1 MNQQIIESIKSILPT
16 LLDGEINEFIA
27 PCKTTILLPN
37 ETFIAEE
44 QIPKKF
50 GFIAKGLVRY
60 YYADHEGRE
69 FTKMFFREK
78 SFISSYTAMINKR
91 PSLITIQA
99 LTQTEIL
106 EVNFDHWLRI
116 KQSNDKWNLFLISLL
131 EKGYAIKEKREREL
145 LIYDAENRYKIFRE
159 EFQDL
164 ESKIKQNLI
173 ASYIGI
179 TPIALSRIRNKMGL
193 INLC

>member
-16 LLDGEINEFIA
+16 LLDEEIDKLIA

-37 ETFIAEE
+37 ETFITEG

-60 YYADHEGRE
+60 YYTDHEGRE
-69 FTKMFFREK
+69 FTKMFFREN
-78 SFISSYTAMINKR
+78 SLVSSYTAMINKR

-106 EVNFDHWLRI
+106 EINFEHWLRI

-159 EFQDL
+159 DFQDM